1 MEEVNRET
9 RETIGRNDSRTRQ
22 ELIPMSETLKNSLS
36 DQKLAVDK
44 CRESC
49 GGPQKCR
56 TGGLVEYME
65 NGITSRVFC
74 PVMEKYLRQIKI
86 QQKIM
91 NALPKNFW
99 DRSFENFIS
108 RTPDLKAANT
118 AKKFSEKK
126 AWKIG
131 ANLVFLG
138 GYGTGKTHLAAAIV
152 SDAISRGSTAAFVT
166 STSLTGSIQEISARF
181 EDLKTIELVAI
192 DDVAVEQ
199 ENKIV
204 MQKMFELI
212 NYRYEAELGTVMTSN
227 LNPKEFKDLMG
238 ERIWDRLAER
248 VFIVYIQDAES
259 FRKQKRDEYVDWLRE
274 E

>member
-1 MEEVNRET
+1 MEEVNRDS
-9 RETIGRNDSRTRQ
+9 RDDWNDSKPQ

-65 NGITSRVFC
+65 KGITSRVFC

-108 RTPDLKAANT
+108 RTPDLKAAITT
-118 AKKFSEKK
+118 ARKFSEKK
-126 AWKIG
+126 ALEDRSEPGLSRRIRHR
-131 ANLVFLG
+131 
-138 GYGTGKTHLAAAIV
+138 KTHLAAAIV
-152 SDAISRGSTAAFVT
+152 SDAISRG
-166 STSLTGSIQEISARF
+166 ARPP
-181 EDLKTIELVAI
+181 L
-192 DDVAVEQ
+192 
-199 ENKIV
+199 
-204 MQKMFELI
+204 
-212 NYRYEAELGTVMTSN
+212 
-227 LNPKEFKDLMG
+227 
-238 ERIWDRLAER
+238 
-248 VFIVYIQDAES
+248 
-259 FRKQKRDEYVDWLRE
+259 
-274 E
+274 

>member
-1 MEEVNRET
+1 M
-9 RETIGRNDSRTRQ
+9 
-22 ELIPMSETLKNSLS
+22 KNSS
-36 DQKLAVDK
+36 SNRKLAVEL
-44 CRESC
+44 CRSTCE
-49 GGPQKCR
+49 GPQKCR
-56 TGGLVEYME
+56 SGGVIEYADTG
-65 NGITSRVFC
+65 TAFDRVFC
-74 PVMEKYLRQIKI
+74 PVMESYLRQVKI

-99 DRSFENFIS
+99 DRTFENFIP
-108 RTPDLKAANT
+108 RTPDLKAALTT
-118 AKKFSEKK
+118 AEKFTRKK

-152 SDAISRGSTAAFVT
+152 SDAIARGSRAAFVT
-166 STSLTGSIQEISARF
+166 STSLTGTIQEIAGKF
-181 EDLKTIELVAI
+181 EELKPIELVAI

-199 ENKIV
+199 ENRIV
-204 MQKMFELI
+204 MQHMFELI

-227 LNPKEFKDLMG
+227 MNPKQFKDLMG

-248 VFIVYIQDAES
+248 VFIAYIQDAES

>member
-1 MEEVNRET
+1 
-9 RETIGRNDSRTRQ
+9 
-22 ELIPMSETLKNSLS
+22 MSEILKSCSLS
-36 DQKLAVDK
+36 QKQALEECRSK
-44 CRESC
+44 CP
-49 GGPQKCR
+49 GPQKCG
-56 TGGLVEYME
+56 TGGLIEYVE
-65 NGITSRVFC
+65 NGIMTRVFC
-74 PVMEKYLRQIKI
+74 PVMERYLSQVKI

-99 DRSFENFIS
+99 DRTFATFLP
-108 RTPDLKAANT
+108 RTPDLKAALLAARKYT
-118 AKKFSEKK
+118 GKK

-152 SDAISRGSTAAFVT
+152 SDAISEGSTAAFVT
-166 STSLTGSIQEISARF
+166 STSLTGSIQEISKKF
-181 EDLKTIELVAI
+181 EELKTIELVAI

-248 VFIVYIQDAES
+248 VFIAYIQDAES
-259 FRKQKRDEYVDWLRE
+259 FRKQRRDEYVDWLNE
-274 E
+274 EGE